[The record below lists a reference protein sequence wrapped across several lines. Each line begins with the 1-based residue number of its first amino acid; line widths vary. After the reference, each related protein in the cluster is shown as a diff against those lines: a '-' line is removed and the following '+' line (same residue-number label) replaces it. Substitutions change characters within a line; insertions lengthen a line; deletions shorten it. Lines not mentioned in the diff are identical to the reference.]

1 MILGDTR
8 TEPVQATTLDDLFRR
23 TAARRP
29 DAIALAD
36 PPDRESF
43 TDGPPRR
50 LTYAETD
57 RIVSA
62 IATVSAASRAVSSH
76 RHGAHATFRCPS
88 RA

>member
-62 IATVSAASRAVSSH
+62 IATRLRAL
-76 RHGAHATFRCPS
+76 GL
-88 RA
+88 